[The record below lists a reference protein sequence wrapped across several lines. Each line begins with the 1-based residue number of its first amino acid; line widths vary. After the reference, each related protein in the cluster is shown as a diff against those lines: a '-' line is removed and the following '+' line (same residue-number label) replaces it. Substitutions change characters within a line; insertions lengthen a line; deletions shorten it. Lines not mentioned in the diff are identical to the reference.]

1 MCRNQVKVAD
11 VRMMGTQ
18 NWKIIG
24 GVGRRHL
31 SVGKMLACK
40 MALGR

>member
-1 MCRNQVKVAD
+1 MAD

-24 GVGRRHL
+24 GVGRRQL